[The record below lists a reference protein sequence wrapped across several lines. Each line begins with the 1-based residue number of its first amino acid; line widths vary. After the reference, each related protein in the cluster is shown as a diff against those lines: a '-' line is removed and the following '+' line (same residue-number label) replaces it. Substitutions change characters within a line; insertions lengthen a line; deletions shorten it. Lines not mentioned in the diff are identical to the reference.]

1 MRSDKAE
8 TNAKWTSS
16 HEYRTNYESIFKGR
30 EIKRAI
36 DFFDDGYRHFQM
48 VENRTPKTA
57 ICNPVTFAKM
67 LDAWLLTPNQDGS
80 VMIYGVKIIHRED
93 YHDEGFSFA

>member
-1 MRSDKAE
+1 
-8 TNAKWTSS
+8 
-16 HEYRTNYESIFKGR
+16 
-30 EIKRAI
+30 
-36 DFFDDGYRHFQM
+36 M